1 MSEDRP
7 WEGDE
12 PSARPDTTFSPV
24 PAAIGVFTAVAGP
37 IVFAAV
43 ARDTGTNVLLLAIGL
58 GAGVLAGV
66 IAGLWLA
73 SRGGKVSDRS
83 HL

>member
-1 MSEDRP
+1 VSEDRP
-7 WEGDE
+7 WEGEE

-37 IVFAAV
+37 VAFAAV
-43 ARDTGTNVLLLAIGL
+43 ARDEGTNVLLLVIGL
-58 GAGVLAGV
+58 AAGILAGV

-73 SRGGKVSDRS
+73 THGGRVSDRPK
-83 HL
+83 L

>member
-12 PSARPDTTFSPV
+12 PSARADNTFSPV
-24 PAAIGVFTAVAGP
+24 PAGLGVFTAIAGP
-37 IVFAAV
+37 IAFAAV
-43 ARDTGTNVLLLAIGL
+43 ARDTGTNVLLLVIGL
-58 GAGVLAGV
+58 GAGALAGV

-73 SRGGKVSDRS
+73 SRGGRVSDRPN
-83 HL
+83 L